1 MVMILTN
8 GGGRWVWDPA
18 VEIGSEG
25 DIPLSTVG
33 SLPCDPSGNS
43 LVGRCSSAKG
53 MSADI

>member
-43 LVGRCSSAKG
+43 SVGRCSSAKG